1 MIEDS
6 LTWLQ
11 IDSVQKQ
18 QLEFLSRVPSSIQ
31 SYAMAA
37 RQLRGDTIYHRYPY
51 IDEPS
56 GARLAGA
63 EVKPQ
68 RKQDAKTEVDI
79 YPNPNKGIF
88 TLNISTAEAG
98 NLTFQIIDITG
109 RTLHSGSFVKREIKH
124 TENLHLDHL
133 SAGIY
138 FCRIYAENKEVL
150 GVQRL
155 IISR

>member
-51 IDEPS
+51 IDVPS
-56 GARLAGA
+56 GARLAGTQV
-63 EVKPQ
+63 EPQQKKQVKS
-68 RKQDAKTEVDI
+68 EIGI

-88 TLNISTAEAG
+88 SLNVTSITTGGHTIE
-98 NLTFQIIDITG
+98 IVDITG
-109 RTLHSGSFVKREIKH
+109 RTLHIESFVKRENKYI
-124 TENLHLDHL
+124 ENIQLDNL
-133 SAGIY
+133 SVGIY
-138 FCRIYAENKEVL
+138 FCRVYTSNKELL
-150 GVQRL
+150 GVQRF
-155 IISR
+155 IISK